1 MSAVPRGMR
10 LKRVLDVV
18 GALVAL
24 TVLSPLLLLIAALIK
39 LETGGPVLAATCR
52 KYYGREV
59 TVFQFPAKNCQDST
73 RDFLIHSGAN
83 QLPSLLSILSGDLS
97 FIGPSFPTSLVIP
110 PSYLEA
116 FYSSPLRPGLLGPK
130 VPSGGGNFGS
140 NKLDADYFYISCW
153 SFWLDVN
160 VLYSH
165 AFPKQPTFT
174 DRQAY

>member
-1 MSAVPRGMR
+1 MSAVPRGVR
-10 LKRVLDVV
+10 FKRALDVV

-24 TVLSPLLLLIAALIK
+24 TVLSPFLLLIVALIK
-39 LETGGPVLAATCR
+39 LETGGPVLAATRR

-59 TVFQFPAKNCQDST
+59 TVFQFPAEKCRAST
-73 RDFLIHSGAN
+73 YRFLIDSGAD
-83 QLPSLLSILSGDLS
+83 QLPSLLSILRGDLS

-116 FYSSPLRPGLLGPK
+116 FQSSPLRPGLLGPK
-130 VPSGGGNFGS
+130 VSRAGNFGS
-140 NKLDADYFYISCW
+140 NKLEADYRYISRW
-153 SFWLDVN
+153 SFRIDAN
-160 VLYSH
+160 VPCSH